1 MFLLFSFSSL
11 EQGQKIIATPTF
23 QNSAQ
28 QESLNMHMVINHKW
42 YLLAA
47 HYFNGSDLGTIER
60 FFFNIKKA

>member
-1 MFLLFSFSSL
+1 
-11 EQGQKIIATPTF
+11 
-23 QNSAQ
+23 
-28 QESLNMHMVINHKW
+28 MHMVINHKW